1 LFLLLAL
8 GVLSPTTSN
17 ALSSV
22 APPKNNVI
30 AITHASGR
38 MGKLLALQLREDA
51 CNRYQSRIQTTEDDD
66 DDDTSSDEET
76 KKNDMEE
83 HLPRIR
89 AIVRSDQE
97 AYSVRCDLGGM
108 KMVGGAAQPMPCDW
122 LETVV
127 VDHSKLDVSQRE
139 ELLRTAFEGCKAAV
153 LCDASH
159 NELVWT
165 EECSVEENGSI
176 EYNEDCGSRVVVP
189 VSESRDLSKRLL
201 EEIDATKH
209 STTLEHVVLRSTM
222 GLDVSE
228 AARAHDLYLKQQPA
242 IPMESDVDWKAL
254 ANAMGG
260 EAALSGPRAAETA
273 FGLVANAKS
282 TSKSRK
288 HTILRLGALTDD
300 PGMVP
305 LVFGRKDSILI
316 KAADD
321 GTQNYNPP
329 ILSRS
334 DAARI
339 SMMLVRSDDENNAND
354 DGNANSNNDLLTI
367 DCAWHPSYGRD
378 SVGREEVVS
387 EAARQNLDIRAIY
400 FDSMWNEK
408 YFIHYV
414 TPLDRLC

>member
-1 LFLLLAL
+1 MLLLLAL

-51 CNRYQSRIQTTEDDD
+51 SNRYQSRIQNTEDDTD
-66 DDDTSSDEET
+66 ASGDEET

-127 VDHSKLDVSQRE
+127 VDHSKLDGSQRE

-165 EECSVEENGSI
+165 EECSFEENENGST
-176 EYNEDCGSRVVVP
+176 ESNEDCGFRVVVP
-189 VSESRDLSKRLL
+189 ASESRDLSKRLL

-222 GLDVSE
+222 GLAVSE
-228 AARAHDLYLKQQPA
+228 AARAHDLYLQQQPA
-242 IPMESDVDWKAL
+242 IPMEPGVDWRAL

-260 EAALSGPRAAETA
+260 EAALSGPRTAETA

-282 TSKSRK
+282 TPKSRK
-288 HTILRLGALTDD
+288 HTVLRLGALTDD

-316 KAADD
+316 KTADD
-321 GTQNYNPP
+321 GTQNYKPP

-339 SMMLVRSDDENNAND
+339 SVMLVRSDDENNINGSD
-354 DGNANSNNDLLTI
+354 NINNDLLTI

-387 EAARQNLDIRAIY
+387 AAARQNLDIRAILEAIPAVQPKQQEGATVY
-400 FDSMWNEK
+400 
-408 YFIHYV
+408 
-414 TPLDRLC
+414 